1 MNTLIEKW
9 LKKVGLWERRNEN
22 IKHFSGG
29 MQRRVTF
36 VRSVLHNPNI
46 LFFDE
51 PTTGLDIQTRIE
63 MWKWIKELKDLGKL
77 VFLTTHYIEEA
88 EKLCDEVIIIDHG
101 KVLDQDSPSNC
112 RDKYVSK
119 AIMELSSSAS
129 LEILQKSL
137 PNYKISEVTNE
148 SFIIRMNKLSD
159 ANTILDSL
167 TNQNIDF
174 TNFSSKETTL
184 EEAFIELTGRRI
196 RS

>member
-1 MNTLIEKW
+1 
-9 LKKVGLWERRNEN
+9 
-22 IKHFSGG
+22 
-29 MQRRVTF
+29 
-36 VRSVLHNPNI
+36 
-46 LFFDE
+46 
-51 PTTGLDIQTRIE
+51 
-63 MWKWIKELKDLGKL
+63 
-77 VFLTTHYIEEA
+77 
-88 EKLCDEVIIIDHG
+88 
-101 KVLDQDSPSNC
+101 
-112 RDKYVSK
+112 
-119 AIMELSSSAS
+119 MELSSSAS